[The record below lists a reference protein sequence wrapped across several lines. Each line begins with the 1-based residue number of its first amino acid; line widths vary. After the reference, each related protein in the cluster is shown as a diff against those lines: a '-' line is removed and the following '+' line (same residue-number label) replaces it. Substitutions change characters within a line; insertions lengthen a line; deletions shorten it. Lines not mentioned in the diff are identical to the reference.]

1 MPINQIFKKKVP
13 PQDFIPDAEP
23 ECMRHSNTNQNL
35 EKSRRI

>member
-1 MPINQIFKKKVP
+1 MPFYQIYKTKVP
-13 PQDFIPDAEP
+13 PQDLTPNVEP